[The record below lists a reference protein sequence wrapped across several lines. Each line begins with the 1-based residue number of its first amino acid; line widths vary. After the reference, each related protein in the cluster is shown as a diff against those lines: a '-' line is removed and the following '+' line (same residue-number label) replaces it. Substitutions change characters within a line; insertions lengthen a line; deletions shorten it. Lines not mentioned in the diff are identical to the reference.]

1 MPNIIVL
8 SVLYFE
14 ILATFFVLVWEID
27 DDKLYYNVI
36 QVPNRAKKMYVE
48 KQLFCRSMNL
58 SSITLEI
65 KYCSSTKKTSQLLF
79 IRRIWTLTWCSV
91 MQTCGRLDNIGK
103 TNLKIISSFLRCQNN
118 LDIYF
123 TLSTNVQ
130 IKNKH

>member
-1 MPNIIVL
+1 MTCQTL
-8 SVLYFE
+8 SRFPSC
-14 ILATFFVLVWEID
+14 IFRFLATFFVLVWEID

-36 QVPNRAKKMYVE
+36 QVPIRAKKMYVE

-65 KYCSSTKKTSQLLF
+65 KYCSSTKKNFSIIVYPQNLNINMMLGHANM
-79 IRRIWTLTWCSV
+79 R
-91 MQTCGRLDNIGK
+91 QAGNIGK

-123 TLSTNVQ
+123 TLPTD
-130 IKNKH
+130 